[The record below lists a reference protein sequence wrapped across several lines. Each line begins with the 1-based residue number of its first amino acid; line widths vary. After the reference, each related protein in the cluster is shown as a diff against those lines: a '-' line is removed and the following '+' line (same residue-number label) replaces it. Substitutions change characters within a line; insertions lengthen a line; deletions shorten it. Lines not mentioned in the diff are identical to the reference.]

1 MKLSVVTAMYK
12 SAAFVRPF
20 YEAVSDVAK
29 KLVGPDGDWEI
40 VFVDDRSPD
49 DSAEIVEKLIGERGG
64 STSGHVRLIQLSRN
78 FGQSAAMLAGLR
90 RATGDYVYTSDID
103 LEDPIDLLPKFYEMM
118 KADPRT
124 ESVYGFMSKRKGTL
138 GERVLG
144 AIFYKILSSLSREKI
159 PDQVWARLMTRKF
172 VDALL
177 SFSEYHLF
185 WSGLLHTVGFKQQR
199 VPVDRKKTGK
209 TSYNLTRR
217 MQLALTAITS
227 FSSGPLYFVFLMGF
241 AVSVLSVLGML
252 ALLVQHLRGGIVPGW
267 GSIVCAVLFMGGVT
281 NLSIG
286 LIGIYVGRIFVQTK
300 GRPHFVIDREL

>member
-1 MKLSVVTAMYK
+1 MMLSVVTAMYK
-12 SAAFVRPF
+12 SAGFVRPF

-29 KLVGPDGDWEI
+29 KLAGDDWEI

-49 DSAEIVEKLIGERGG
+49 DSASIVEALIADDR
-64 STSGHVRLIQLSRN
+64 HVRLVQLSRN

-90 RATGDYVYTSDID
+90 KAKGDYVYTSDID
-103 LEDPIDLLPKFYEMM
+103 LEDPIELLPKFYEMM
-118 KADPRT
+118 QTEPRT
-124 ESVYGFMSKRKGTL
+124 ESVYGFMAKRKGTF

-144 AIFYKILSSLSREKI
+144 TMFYRVLSALSRERI

-172 VDALL
+172 VDAVLA
-177 SFSEYHLF
+177 FSEYHLF
-185 WSGLLHTVGFKQQR
+185 WSGILHTVGFKQER

-209 TSYNLTRR
+209 TSYNFTRR
-217 MQLALTAITS
+217 LQLALTAITS

-252 ALLVQHLRGGIVPGW
+252 ALLIQHLSGGVVPGW
-267 GSIVCAVLFMGGVT
+267 ASIVCSVLFMGGVT

-286 LIGIYVGRIFVQTK
+286 LIGVYVGRIFVQTK
-300 GRPHFVIDREL
+300 RRPHFLVDREL